1 MSDEKEKS
9 RGLRED
15 VEKMQSELEEASEK
29 ARMQSETEATL
40 GNKVEALQFEITIKD
55 NLAQE
60 LESRYIPPLIVLLQ
74 TTLHAY

>member
-1 MSDEKEKS
+1 MDVCFKCEVSDEKEKS

-15 VEKMQSELEEASEK
+15 VEKMQSELEEAGEK
-29 ARMQSETEATL
+29 ARLQSETEATL

-60 LESRYIPPLIVLLQ
+60 LESR
-74 TTLHAY
+74 